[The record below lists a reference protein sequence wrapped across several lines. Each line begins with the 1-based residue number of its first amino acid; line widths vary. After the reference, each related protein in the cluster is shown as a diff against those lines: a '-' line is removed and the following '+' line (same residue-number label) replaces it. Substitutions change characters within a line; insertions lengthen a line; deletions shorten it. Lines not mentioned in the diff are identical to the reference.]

1 MKTKSHQTA
10 QQSPCAP
17 STKKKIVKMQTV
29 PTSMKKKNK
38 NLQNQQVDNVAN
50 NSTNASKMRGQSL
63 VQRRKKS
70 HNN

>member
-1 MKTKSHQTA
+1 
-10 QQSPCAP
+10 
-17 STKKKIVKMQTV
+17 MQTV